1 MVTVVRNV
9 PVVSFVER
17 SYVAVAVARDVAVVV
32 VPNCQLSSRYQCH
45 RQTVG

>member
-1 MVTVVRNV
+1 MVMVVHNV

-17 SYVAVAVARDVAVVV
+17 SYVAVAVAHDVSVVV
-32 VPNCQLSSRYQCH
+32 VSYCQLSSRHQYH